1 MNEFSNTTN
10 SGLLKI
16 DYDDDDDKDKSAV
29 GESLSKKRRKLSDTL
44 LGPENP
50 ETGEERKED
59 E

>member
-10 SGLLKI
+10 SGLLKL
-16 DYDDDDDKDKSAV
+16 DYDDGKEKSAV
-29 GESLSKKRRKLSDTL
+29 SDSLNKKRRKLSDTL

>member
-16 DYDDDDDKDKSAV
+16 DYGDDKDKSAV

>member
-16 DYDDDDDKDKSAV
+16 DYDGDKDKSAV